1 MKTDGNK
8 CGGRVHHADVR
19 HPPVRRERHQLHSR
33 ARSWQAAS
41 SAQLCL
47 IWDKMFECSGAV
59 LAYAQNCI
67 LSAQILL
74 AFGETQL
81 QVPLIWLNSLVCI
94 DPLRLVI
101 PDNPADLARRWDR
114 LHAPVPS
121 ESYIMPAFSSSDV
134 LYTDTLLLPTSFGF
148 AMLFSPF
155 MF

>member
-1 MKTDGNK
+1 M
-8 CGGRVHHADVR
+8 R

-33 ARSWQAAS
+33 ARSLQAAS
-41 SAQLCL
+41 FTQFCL
-47 IWDKMFECSGAV
+47 IWDKMFACSKAV

-81 QVPLIWLNSLVCI
+81 QVPLIWVNSLVCI

-121 ESYIMPAFSSSDV
+121 ESYIMAAFSSSDV

-148 AMLFSPF
+148 AMLFSLSIL
-155 MF
+155 